1 MANKERL
8 SPEALLARIKSLE
21 VWLNEKSSE
30 HLLDESLCFDLRS
43 VISGLEKNIKIA
55 RDKARKLCI
64 GIIGQLK
71 AGKSS
76 FLNTIIFGGR
86 QVLPK
91 AATPMTAALTKL
103 SYSETP
109 QAIVHYYTQEEWSNL
124 EKANRD
130 FERNLEEAYEAYKK
144 KLTEASSSRE
154 GLLSRVRQPVR
165 PLMSIEDYERKIFR
179 STQPEYLQT
188 GRELIRMV
196 KDPSILS
203 KMGEAENLGEKTVV
217 TLMKKLGEYVGA
229 NGKYT
234 PVVSYVELML
244 PDEQLRDLTIIDT
257 PGLNDPIV
265 SRTLITKQFLK
276 ECDVAFLLSPCSQFM
291 NKETI
296 ELMARRMPDSG
307 ISNIVVVGSKLD
319 SGIANEKG
327 RKENSFKDAL
337 GSSVAHYIK
346 SFNENIAS
354 AKEQSSIYRGVI
366 EKFAKNEAAD
376 KPIFFSTMC
385 YLIDKVFKS
394 GGTLP
399 VGSEEELVYNELNS
413 FTGFRKEYLYK
424 LSGVEEIKAAMKR
437 VLDLKENIIS
447 GKDSSFCTVALRDV
461 LSLLGQIQNEA
472 LLLKKNL
479 QELSEDSPE
488 QLKERYEAMEGILN
502 SSRLKIQSLF
512 ETAGYEA
519 EKNAQSIKRNCGME
533 MANYDAF
540 KVDKRT
546 KEDTHVVKHLF
557 TKDTVYTTVETTYV
571 ADTAQ
576 IITNVR
582 GFADKCLSHADEGF
596 SSLFNED
603 NLKNRLIRIITEAYK
618 QSGYKYDVDDVLLP
632 LETVFKKIAIPSIS
646 IDSHAAVDKLNS
658 YYPQGKATNEEVHG
672 LHTLQVEC
680 LNDIVQDMERQI
692 NSSVEEVKQTMAKQA
707 VTFVDSIAAKLQTT
721 KEALL
726 DMMKNKEQS
735 IQRFDDFIKKLV
747 QEKNSL
753 AEEL

>member
-1 MANKERL
+1 MANKEKL

-30 HLLDESLCFDLRS
+30 HLFDESLCFDLRS
-43 VISGLEKNIKIA
+43 EMSGLEKNIKIA

-64 GIIGQLK
+64 GIIGQVK

-76 FLNTIIFGGR
+76 FLNTVIFGGR

-124 EKANRD
+124 EKASHD

-144 KLTEASSSRE
+144 KLTEAFSSRNR
-154 GLLSRVRQPVR
+154 LFSRVQQPVR
-165 PLMSIEDYERKIFR
+165 PLMLIEDYERKTFR
-179 STQPEYLQT
+179 STQPEYLQA

-203 KMGEAENLGEKTVV
+203 KLGEAENLGEKSIDA
-217 TLMKKLGEYVGA
+217 LMKKLGEYVGA
-229 NGKYT
+229 NGKFT

-265 SRTLITKQFLK
+265 SRTTITKQFLK

-291 NKETI
+291 DEKTI
-296 ELMARRMPDSG
+296 ELMARRMPDAG

-319 SGIANEKG
+319 SGIANCKG
-327 RKENSFKDAL
+327 RKISFKDAL
-337 GSSVAHYIK
+337 GSSVASYRK
-346 SFNENIAS
+346 AFNENIAK
-354 AKEQSSIYRGVI
+354 AKAQSVYKGVI
-366 EKFAKNEAAD
+366 ETFAKNEAAD

-385 YLIDKVFKS
+385 YLIDKVLKS

-399 VGSEEELVYNELNS
+399 VGSEEENAYNNLNS
-413 FTGFRKEYLYK
+413 FEGFQDGYLYK
-424 LSGVEEIKAAMKR
+424 ISGVEEIKAAMKR
-437 VLDLKENIIS
+437 VLDLKESIIS
-447 GKDSSFCTVALRDV
+447 GKDSSICSLALRSV

-472 LLLKKNL
+472 LQLKKNL

-546 KEDTHVVKHLF
+546 TEDTHVVEHWF
-557 TKDTVYTTVETTYV
+557 TADTVYTTVETTYT

-618 QSGYKYDVDDVLLP
+618 QSGYKYDVDDILLP
-632 LETVFKKIAIPSIS
+632 LETVFKKIAIPLIS
-646 IDSHAAVDKLNS
+646 IDSHAAIDKLNS

-672 LHTLQVEC
+672 LHTLQAEC
-680 LNDIVQDMERQI
+680 LNDIVQDMEKQI
-692 NSSVEEVKQTMAKQA
+692 NSSVEEVKRTMTKQA
-707 VTFVDSIAAKLQTT
+707 ATFVDSIAAKLQAT

-726 DMMKNKEQS
+726 DMMKSKEQS

-753 AEEL
+753 VEEL

>member
-1 MANKERL
+1 MANKEKL
-8 SPEALLARIKSLE
+8 SPEALLARFKSLE
-21 VWLNEKSSE
+21 IWLGERSGE
-30 HLLDESLCFDLRS
+30 HLFDESLCFNLRS
-43 VISGLEKNIKIA
+43 EMSGLGKNIKNA

-64 GIIGQLK
+64 GIIGQVK

-76 FLNTIIFGGR
+76 FLNTVIFGGR

-103 SYSETP
+103 SYSDTP

-124 EKANRD
+124 EKASHD

-144 KLTEASSSRE
+144 KQTDASTSRR
-154 GLLSRVRQPVR
+154 GLLSRDQQPVR
-165 PLMSIEDYERKIFR
+165 PLMSIEDYERKTFR
-179 STQPEYLQT
+179 TTQSEYLQA
-188 GRELIRMV
+188 GRELTRMV
-196 KDPSILS
+196 KDQSILS
-203 KMGEAENLGEKTVV
+203 KLGEAENLGEKSIDA
-217 TLMKKLGEYVGA
+217 LMDKLGEYVGA

-265 SRTLITKQFLK
+265 SRTMITKQFLK

-291 NKETI
+291 DEKTI

-319 SGIANEKG
+319 SGIANCKG
-327 RKENSFKDAL
+327 RNISFKDAL
-337 GSSVAHYIK
+337 GSSVASYRK
-346 SFNENIAS
+346 AFNENIAK
-354 AKEQSSIYRGVI
+354 AKAQSIYRGVI

-385 YLIDKVFKS
+385 YLIDKVLKS

-399 VGSEEELVYNELNS
+399 VGSEEENAYNNLNS
-413 FTGFRKEYLYK
+413 FEGFQDGYLYK
-424 LSGVEEIKAAMKR
+424 ISGVDEIKAAMKR
-437 VLDLKENIIS
+437 VLDLKESIIS
-447 GKDSSFCTVALRDV
+447 GKDSSFCSLALRSV
-461 LSLLGQIQNEA
+461 LSLLGQIQTEA
-472 LLLKKNL
+472 LQLKKNL

-502 SSRLKIQSLF
+502 SSRLKIQALF

-519 EKNAQSIKRNCGME
+519 EKNAIGIKRNCGME

-546 KEDTHVVKHLF
+546 TEDTHVETHWFKA
-557 TKDTVYTTVETTYV
+557 DTVYTTVETTYV

-576 IITNVR
+576 VITNVR
-582 GFADKCLSHADEGF
+582 GFADRCLSHADEGF

-618 QSGYKYDVDDVLLP
+618 QSGYKYDVDDILLP
-632 LETVFKKIAIPSIS
+632 LETVFKKIAIPLIS
-646 IDSHAAVDKLNS
+646 IDSHAAIDKLNS

-680 LNDIVQDMERQI
+680 LNDIVQDMEKQI
-692 NSSVEEVKQTMAKQA
+692 DSSVEEVKRTMAKQA
-707 VTFVDSIAAKLQTT
+707 ATFVDSIAAKLQAT

-726 DMMKNKEQS
+726 EMMKDKEQN

>member
-1 MANKERL
+1 MANKEKL

-30 HLLDESLCFDLRS
+30 HLFDESLCFDLRS
-43 VISGLEKNIKIA
+43 EMSGLEKNIKIA

-64 GIIGQLK
+64 GIIGQVK

-76 FLNTIIFGGR
+76 FLNTVIFGGR

-124 EKANRD
+124 EKASHD

-144 KLTEASSSRE
+144 KLTEASSSRNR
-154 GLLSRVRQPVR
+154 LFSRVQQPVR
-165 PLMSIEDYERKIFR
+165 PLMSIEDYERKTFR
-179 STQPEYLQT
+179 STQPEYLQA

-203 KMGEAENLGEKTVV
+203 KLGEAENLGEKSIDA
-217 TLMKKLGEYVGA
+217 LMKKLGEYVGA
-229 NGKYT
+229 NGKFT

-265 SRTLITKQFLK
+265 SRTTITKQFLK

-291 NKETI
+291 DEKTI
-296 ELMARRMPDSG
+296 ELMARRMPDAG

-319 SGIANEKG
+319 SGIANCKG
-327 RKENSFKDAL
+327 RKISFKDAL
-337 GSSVAHYIK
+337 GSSVASYRK
-346 SFNENIAS
+346 AFNENIAK
-354 AKEQSSIYRGVI
+354 AKAQSVYKGVI
-366 EKFAKNEAAD
+366 ETFAKNEAAD

-385 YLIDKVFKS
+385 YLIDKVLKS

-399 VGSEEELVYNELNS
+399 VGSEEENAYNNLNS
-413 FTGFRKEYLYK
+413 FEGFQDGYLYK
-424 LSGVEEIKAAMKR
+424 ISGVEEIKAAMKR
-437 VLDLKENIIS
+437 VLDLKESIIS
-447 GKDSSFCTVALRDV
+447 GKDSSICSQALRSV

-472 LLLKKNL
+472 LQLKKNL

-519 EKNAQSIKRNCGME
+519 EINAQSIKRNCGME

-546 KEDTHVVKHLF
+546 TEDTHVVKHLF
-557 TKDTVYTTVETTYV
+557 TKDTVYTTVETTYT

-618 QSGYKYDVDDVLLP
+618 QSGYKYDVDDILLP
-632 LETVFKKIAIPSIS
+632 LETVFKKIAIPLIS
-646 IDSHAAVDKLNS
+646 IDSHAAIDKLNS

-672 LHTLQVEC
+672 LHTLQAEC
-680 LNDIVQDMERQI
+680 LNDIVQDMEKQI
-692 NSSVEEVKQTMAKQA
+692 NSSVEEVKRTMAKQA
-707 VTFVDSIAAKLQTT
+707 ATFVDSIFAKLQAT

-726 DMMKNKEQS
+726 DMMKSKEQS

-753 AEEL
+753 VEEL